1 MHAIH
6 PSLPLTLRRARRL
19 HRVSQLELSLRLGV
33 SQRHVSFVESGRA
46 RPSRILLLA
55 WLEELG
61 ASLATRN
68 DALLQAGFAPAFGE
82 TANEALPGTQAGQ
95 ALAQLLLAHEPMPAF
110 VLDPLWTVRQANR
123 GGMWLATLLMPWIAT
138 LPAGAPLNMLDALI
152 HPEGP
157 TRSMLNLRE
166 IGPSLLAHIRHEA
179 VSHPALAPKAEA
191 FAALL
196 ASRHGDLA
204 GPRWADAGSALPPA
218 LTTRFG
224 TPLGELAFFSM
235 FTTFGTP
242 QDITLASLR
251 VEHIFPADEA
261 TARIVRE
268 AVAKLPESF
277 SLPAS
282 GPPPR

>member
-1 MHAIH
+1 MQNASH
-6 PSLPLTLRRARRL
+6 SLPLTLRRARRL

-46 RPSRILLLA
+46 KPSRPLLLA
-55 WLEELG
+55 WLEELN
-61 ASLATRN
+61 ASLAARN
-68 DALLQAGFAPAFGE
+68 DALLQAGFAPAYGT
-82 TANEALPGTQAGQ
+82 TASDSLPSTMAGQ
-95 ALAQLLLAHEPMPAF
+95 ALTQLLAAHDPMPAF
-110 VLDPLWTVRQANR
+110 VLDPLWTVRQANL
-123 GGMWLATLLMPWIAT
+123 GGIWLATLLMPWIAE
-138 LPAGAPLNMLDALI
+138 LPPDRPLNMLDALC

-179 VSHPALAPKAEA
+179 VSHPELTLKANA

-196 ASRHGDLA
+196 SERLGDAA
-204 GPRWADAGSALPPA
+204 GPRWADGGAPLPPA
-218 LTTRFG
+218 LTTRFA

-261 TARIVRE
+261 TDRIVRA
-268 AVAKLPESF
+268 AVNPAAF
-277 SLPAS
+277 STS
-282 GPPPR
+282 RR